1 MVGQDVWG
9 SFSALYPLRCQN
21 VKLRS
26 KGVWIFLG
34 LGSPCSM
41 NWRQASSYTCIT
53 WLPQSWS
60 FLTQS
65 PAWVSL
71 ALPSSLLIFHNHCL
85 LRQPNPSPSPF
96 RLTMGFQLPPHPRN
110 CSPTMG
116 PPGGPGLFKASDILC
131 PFPQP
136 PNLSF
141 SQSEFCKPLSKIP
154 DGADSL
160 EFRKPGYET
169 GDKWCYAPPLPL
181 WPLAPAFPADHSLS
195 TGPSLPAR
203 TTSCGQE
210 LSLPPCFYFLTPS
223 LNCLS
228 SELLQEPPAAFPSSN
243 SSSSLLPQCVLSS
256 LTDCITLGGNLP
268 THSPAVLSM
277 DLARGVSLGSQVLL
291 LDGGSC
297 DQFWEF
303 EVPEE

>member
-21 VKLRS
+21 VKLRC

-60 FLTQS
+60 FPNTKS

-71 ALPSSLLIFHNHCL
+71 ALRAFGSNFLITHL
-85 LRQPNPSPSPF
+85 PQPLSPPQTNPSPSPF
-96 RLTMGFQLPPHPRN
+96 RFTMGFSYSTPRTA
-110 CSPTMG
+110 PQ
-116 PPGGPGLFKASDILC
+116 PWALLAGPGLYKASDILC

-136 PNLSF
+136 PNLCF
-141 SQSEFCKPLSKIP
+141 SQSEFCKPLSRIL

-160 EFRKPGYET
+160 GSENQDMRQET
-169 GDKWCYAPPLPL
+169 NDAMLLPL
-181 WPLAPAFPADHSLS
+181 WPPGSCFPGWSQPQH
-195 TGPSLPAR
+195 R
-203 TTSCGQE
+203 TTPSSQDHNLWPGAQPS
-210 LSLPPCFYFLTPS
+210 SLLLLPHPFSQLPLVRTTARA
-223 LNCLS
+223 S
-228 SELLQEPPAAFPSSN
+228 SSFPSSN
-243 SSSSLLPQCVLSS
+243 SSSSLLPECVLSS

-277 DLARGVSLGSQVLL
+277 DWLVASPWAARYFS
-291 LDGGSC
+291 
-297 DQFWEF
+297 
-303 EVPEE
+303 